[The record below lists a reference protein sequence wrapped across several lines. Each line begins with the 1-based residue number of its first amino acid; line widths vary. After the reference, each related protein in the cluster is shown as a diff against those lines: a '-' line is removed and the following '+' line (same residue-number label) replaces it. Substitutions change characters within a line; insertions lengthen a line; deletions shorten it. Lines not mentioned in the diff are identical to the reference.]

1 MLELISEIEN
11 LKAERQKAAQEWL
24 YADNAR
30 MMLIEERDELTA
42 ANRQA
47 EESIAILC
55 ERGARA
61 EGEAYAANQRA
72 EAAEAA
78 LKEWQDYWGSD
89 SPHDTHVQIGTS
101 EKYERQLGK
110 EQVRANTAENRLAR
124 AEAALAEAKLV
135 IDAARGIRHWHDT
148 ANGGMIVSGEHVM
161 ALWDAVE
168 KYDDEIP
175 ATKADC
181 PPSGILQEWQPANGA

>member
-1 MLELISEIEN
+1 MTKERMADLRRAANEAGADSVPGGYMLELISEIEN

-78 LKEWQDYWGSD
+78 LAGIAQAKS
-89 SPHDTHVQIGTS
+89 
-101 EKYERQLGK
+101 
-110 EQVRANTAENRLAR
+110 AE
-124 AEAALAEAKLV
+124 
-135 IDAARGIRHWHDT
+135 
-148 ANGGMIVSGEHVM
+148 
-161 ALWDAVE
+161 
-168 KYDDEIP
+168 
-175 ATKADC
+175 C
-181 PPSGILQEWQPANGA
+181 PPSGILQEWKPVNGA